1 MKEED
6 EEYPILNEE
15 DDEYTLWEQIFEKE
29 IQSFYDH
36 D

>member
-6 EEYPILNEE
+6 EEYPILNKE
-15 DDEYTLWEQIFEKE
+15 DDEYPLWEQIFEKE
-29 IQSFYDH
+29 IQGFYDR

>member
-15 DDEYTLWEQIFEKE
+15 DDEYPLWEQIFEKE
-29 IQSFYDH
+29 IQGFYDR